1 MLTISSQSLT
11 HSRKQE
17 TKRINLSTVCNYL
30 NIGHKMQLNQEWR
43 QWVTVNIARG
53 SDLHQLYQILLEQ
66 GFDRDTITAQIGYS
80 PLPKHHFSREWKTWL
95 EDNIAAGVDKQ
106 TLFKICLDEGFSYSA
121 IETNLKFTPEV
132 DLASVSNPL
141 SDTETPINAIDISRL
156 HVPNAKSYQSGSLN
170 IFVVDKFLNKRECQQ
185 LESELARRMT
195 ETVLSGLQ
203 YDEKIEIGGSCL
215 LDGETGNMFGEIDQ
229 RLCKLIAIHPS
240 HGEPLRGEIWSAEQN
255 NHLYLKALET
265 AELNPDSSQP
275 GDRIYA
281 VSVYLNDTS
290 VGGETDFINTDISLE
305 PRAGMAVIWSNTD
318 SQGAPLHQ
326 SLRRTQPVLK
336 GHKAV
341 LTKWFRSHCS
351 NSNRPLSFNR
361 DANEIIPAYTK
372 AGFCKRVLP
381 SRLFTKITDFY
392 TDNSASIAEE
402 TVEGGYIQSGKNSTA
417 NGSSLIDLTTDLRR
431 EIHDELKAGM
441 EQWSGVEL
449 LPTYVYGIRIY
460 HRGAVLRP
468 HRDRLATHIIGA
480 IINVAQDVDEDW
492 PLEIYDHQHR
502 KHEVILKPGEMIFY
516 ESGSLIHGR
525 STPLKGNAFANI
537 FCHCKPVDYE
547 PTPVLNG

>member
-1 MLTISSQSLT
+1 
-11 HSRKQE
+11 
-17 TKRINLSTVCNYL
+17 
-30 NIGHKMQLNQEWR
+30 MQFNQEWR
-43 QWVTVNIARG
+43 QWLTTNIARG

-66 GFDRDTITAQIGYS
+66 GFDRSTITAQMGYS
-80 PLPKHHFSREWKTWL
+80 PIPKNHFSQEWQLWL

-121 IETNLKFTPEV
+121 IETSLKFSPEV

-141 SDTETPINAIDISRL
+141 ADTKMPINAIDISSL
-156 HVPNAKSYQSGSLN
+156 HVPNSKNYHSGSLN
-170 IFVVDKFLNKRECQQ
+170 VFVVDNFLNNRECQQ
-185 LESELARRMT
+185 LESELVRRMT
-195 ETVLSGLQ
+195 ETALSGLQ
-203 YDEKIEIGGSCL
+203 SDQQVTIDGICF
-215 LDGETGNMFGEIDQ
+215 LDCETASLSREIDQ

-240 HGEPLRGEIWSAEQN
+240 YGEPLQGEIWSNERN

-281 VSVYLNDTS
+281 VSVYLNTS
-290 VGGETDFINTDISLE
+290 PAGGETSFINTDISLK

-351 NSNRPLSFNR
+351 NSESPLSFNR
-361 DANEIIPAYTK
+361 DANEIIPAYTE
-372 AGFCKRVLP
+372 AGFCKRALP

-392 TDNSASIAEE
+392 TENSDSIAEE

-441 EQWSGVEL
+441 EQWSRVEL
-449 LPTYVYGIRIY
+449 LPTYVYGIRVY

-525 STPLKGNAFANI
+525 SAPLKGNAFANI

-547 PTPVLNG
+547 PTPVING